1 MEGELQR
8 LERKKQRDMGGASKG
23 FTAGR
28 RDAEMDQLAKQVDK
42 VQQKEHG
49 SLYLELN
56 HFVFSH
62 SIVGCNTVCA
72 CMHTL

>member
-49 SLYLELN
+49 LLFRVKS
-56 HFVFSH
+56 FCVFPQH
-62 SIVGCNTVCA
+62 CRV
-72 CMHTL
+72 